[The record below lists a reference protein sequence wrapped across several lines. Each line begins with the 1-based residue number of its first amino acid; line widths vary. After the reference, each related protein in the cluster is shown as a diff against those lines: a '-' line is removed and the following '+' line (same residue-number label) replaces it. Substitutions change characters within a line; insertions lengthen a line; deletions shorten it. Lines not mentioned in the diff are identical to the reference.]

1 MKKKD
6 LFRQLIILF
15 LSLAFCACRNAP
27 SSGSYTP
34 AIAHD
39 PVSRQYLTVF
49 VKIKSKSHY
58 GLDDSRIKGRFVDS
72 SGSSLGNEFVIAED
86 SSRDYFCPSVVFDST
101 HMKYLVIW
109 NSENNIYG
117 QFVNS
122 DSSIS
127 SARLTLSTTAGGTCG
142 RCAAVTY
149 DDAAQ
154 KFAVVWGEQNPSSH
168 DSIYAQLINSDGSLD
183 GPKLAVSD
191 DGARL
196 TYPSIAYDELSQ
208 RFFAVWE
215 SADNRQIKGRM
226 INPDGAFTAAEFP
239 ISSTNGTHYVPTVT
253 YNSVDAR
260 FLVSWEHTAG
270 NSTYDLLGQLLN
282 ADGSLY
288 QSVVRIS
295 SPGRNVFSHASIYNP
310 LDNTYFVLFGDRSHK
325 VLYAQVVKSDG
336 ALDTTISN
344 DNILISY
351 ADYPHDTLPAAAFD
365 SIHKRFFS
373 IWQYGLTDFK
383 EAFPD
388 IHGRLV
394 NANGS
399 PAGDISVVSNGG
411 VW

>member
-15 LSLAFCACRNAP
+15 FCLPFCACRNAP

-39 PVSRQYLTVF
+39 PVSGQYLAVF

-86 SSRDYFCPSVVFDST
+86 SSTDYFCPSVVFDST

-127 SARLTLSTTAGGTCG
+127 RARLTLSTTAGGTCG

-154 KFAVVWGEQNPSSH
+154 KFAVVWGEQNPLNQ
-168 DSIYAQLINSDGSLD
+168 DSVYVQLINSDGSFD
-183 GPKLAVSD
+183 GPRLAVSD
-191 DGARL
+191 NGAL
-196 TYPSIAYDELSQ
+196 PTYPSIAYDELTQ

-215 SADNRQIKGRM
+215 SAHNRQIKGRM
-226 INPDGAFTAAEFP
+226 INPDGTFTATEFP
-239 ISSTNGTHYVPTVT
+239 ISSTNGAHFVPTVT
-253 YNSVDAR
+253 YNTVDAR
-260 FLVSWEHTAG
+260 FLVSWEHAAG
-270 NSTYDLLGQLLN
+270 YSTYELLGQLLN

-310 LDNTYFVLFGDRSHK
+310 LDNTYFVLFGDRSQD

-336 ALDTTISN
+336 TLDRTISN
-344 DNILISY
+344 DNMLISY
-351 ADYPHDTLPAAAFD
+351 ADYPGDTRSAAAFD
-365 SIHKRFFS
+365 SIHKRYFS
-373 IWQYGLTDFK
+373 LWQYGVCDF
-383 EAFPD
+383 EAAFPD

-394 NANGS
+394 NADGS